1 MRSPVVAQMQPG
13 AIILMPTDQQ
23 NLDSWWTEKLKTK
36 SGILPVWWSQKVGAI
51 GQVVTDADDIH
62 QCLRIIMLT
71 RKGQDIHRPAFAS
84 NLPDYLDHPIG
95 SAKPHVIRE
104 TYMAIKAWEPRVL
117 LDKVLVTYPEISNLK
132 IEAEWRLQDNLKFS
146 SVTEVQL

>member
-1 MRSPVVAQMQPG
+1 
-13 AIILMPTDQQ
+13 MPTDQE
-23 NLDSWWTEKLKTK
+23 NLDSWWAEKLQTK

-51 GQVVTDADDIH
+51 GQVVTDAEDIH

-84 NLPDYLDHPIG
+84 NLPDYIDFPIQ

-104 TYMAIKAWEPRVL
+104 TFLAIKAWEPRVL
-117 LDKVLVTYPEISNLK
+117 LDKVVVTQPEISSLK
-132 IEAEWRLQDNLKFS
+132 VEAQWRLQDNLKFS
-146 SVTEVQL
+146 STTEVQF

>member
-1 MRSPVVAQMQPG
+1 
-13 AIILMPTDQQ
+13 MPTDQEI
-23 NLDSWWTEKLKTK
+23 LDSWWAEKLQTK

-84 NLPDYLDHPIG
+84 NLPDYIDYPIQ

-104 TYMAIKAWEPRVL
+104 TFLAIRAWEPRVL
-117 LDKVLVTYPEISNLK
+117 LDKVVVTQPEISSLK
-132 IEAEWRLQDNLKFS
+132 VEAQWRLQDNLKFS
-146 SVTEVQL
+146 SSTEVQF

>member
-51 GQVVTDADDIH
+51 GQVVTDAEDIH
-62 QCLRIIMLT
+62 QCIRIIMLT